1 MFAAHF
7 SAFELQPLPDGAS
20 TILRMLAAQTPN
32 WAEIALVAAR
42 DPALSLA
49 LLIADPLHPG
59 RTAGRPQRRL
69 AAPAGAHRHRPAAR
83 LAARPRPRRQQP
95 GRNPDTA
102 LLRAECA
109 LHLAIETDYPR
120 PDEAYLAGL
129 WYGLP
134 RSARWIAGRRPTLPA
149 LVADCGLPASLA
161 DALEL
166 EDADPIAGGAMHPLL
181 TLLAAAR
188 RLAGADWQ
196 ERIDEVAGL
205 SGLESGSVVALRTD
219 VGYILSGHAAYPV
232 PSRPPRR
239 GRRPARPCALRT
251 TPIATPACSACSP
264 PPSSTWTRRR
274 SATAWRSPA
283 RCSACTRPPV
293 LLGCG
298 EDGRLRPLLGAA
310 AASADLLIGELRLRL
325 DDETSCIALGARS
338 EQPCSHF
345 GDGGPPGRSVADWQ
359 VARWLGQPGFHV
371 IPLGGAGDTSVALI
385 ATASAQALDS
395 ELRWRYAA
403 LLGAAARALRSH
415 ARQRDAIAE
424 REAALH
430 RRFRDHVR
438 RIAHEASNPLTVLKT
453 RIDMLALER
462 PGDSTLQDEMSL
474 LNAELDRIDNLLRSA
489 AELPA
494 ETAEMRT
501 CRVPELLL
509 DMRTLYGEPLF
520 GSRQIQLEL
529 RAAREVPPAAIP
541 ASALKQVLL
550 NLLRN
555 ASEALQ
561 PGQRLVVSVLPLV
574 NVNGRNCLEIRFV
587 NNGPGLPV
595 ERARDPL
602 TPRPSAKGA
611 EHQGLGLAVVR
622 EILAQWGGTLLCRT
636 QAGAGT
642 SFQIFVPLEQSA

>member
-1 MFAAHF
+1 MFAANF

-49 LLIADPLHPG
+49 LLIADPLRPG
-59 RTAGRPQRRL
+59 ELQDGLNTALRRRL
-69 AAPAGAHRHRPAAR
+69 ERIGTDLLRAWLLGLGHV
-83 LAARPRPRRQQP
+83 
-95 GRNPDTA
+95 GDNPDETADTA

-134 RSARWIAGRRPTLPA
+134 RSAGWVAGRRPTLPA

-166 EDADPIAGGAMHPLL
+166 DDADPAGVGAMHPLL
-181 TLLAAAR
+181 LLLAAAR
-188 RLAGADWQ
+188 HLGSADWQ
-196 ERIDEVAGL
+196 ERIAEVSRL
-205 SGLESGSVVALRTD
+205 SGLDSASLVALRTD
-219 VGYILSGHAAYPV
+219 VGYILSGHAAYP
-232 PSRPPRR
+232 
-239 GRRPARPCALRT
+239 ALPGLPVAGAACPTLRLSDDPYRYAGMLGLLTAAFVDLDAT
-251 TPIATPACSACSP
+251 TIRDRLAIACPLFGLHT
-264 PPSSTWTRRR
+264 
-274 SATAWRSPA
+274 
-283 RCSACTRPPV
+283 PPV

-310 AASADLLIGELRLRL
+310 AGSADLLIGELRLRL

-371 IPLGGAGDTSVALI
+371 IPLGGASDTSVALI

-415 ARQRDAIAE
+415 ARQHDAMAE

-574 NVNGRNCLEIRFV
+574 NVDGRNCLEIRFV
-587 NNGPGLPV
+587 DNGPGLPV